1 MINFK
6 VKTAST
12 EGSHDITLPET
23 TTVLE
28 LKNKLGGKD
37 YEDIPANRQ
46 RLIYSGRV
54 LKDDQPLSAYKIK
67 PGNTIH
73 MVKSAAPAAA
83 PSSSTPAVPAVPTNI
98 AAGTANNPL
107 ASLTGA
113 RYAGQVNLPDRSM
126 FGADGGVRL
135 ITSYLT
141 SVCLGGP
148 SIQNMARQRRFF
160 FRYLKHFFFMLESD
174 LNFMIRRYRLN
185 QRRGRGDAVS
195 RPIRVLVS
203 DY

>member
-1 MINFK
+1 MISFK

-12 EGSHDITLPET
+12 EGSHELTLPET

-37 YEDIPANRQ
+37 YEDIPASRQ

-67 PGNTIH
+67 AGNTIH
-73 MVKSAAPAAA
+73 MVKSAAPSAAA
-83 PSSSTPAVPAVPTNI
+83 ATSTSAVPAVPTNI

-113 RYAGQVNLPDRSM
+113 RYAGQVNLPSRNL
-126 FGADGGVRL
+126 FGADGGVRGPY
-135 ITSYLT
+135 ISYLNALFVRHGH
-141 SVCLGGP
+141 SMGLFGGLVLLWQLNWP
-148 SIQNMARQRRFF
+148 S
-160 FRYLKHFFFMLESD
+160 
-174 LNFMIRRYRLN
+174 
-185 QRRGRGDAVS
+185 VS
-195 RPIRVLVS
+195 RWQETRTPQ
-203 DY
+203 